1 MKVKYKIRNSKE
13 ASREIARL
21 REQVK
26 EGLVLCW
33 DHYGDTFSV
42 VYRGMWKN
50 GQVERIDFW

>member
-1 MKVKYKIRNSKE
+1 MKVKYKIHNSKE

-33 DHYGDTFSV
+33 DHYGDIFSV
-42 VYRGMWKN
+42 VYRGM
-50 GQVERIDFW
+50 